1 MKNKLTFLASSLFMV
16 LLISS
21 PASASS
27 SSSGGNGGGFGQ
39 TYCKLPSGETIFVPW
54 FNCRTLG
61 GKGNPADF

>member
-1 MKNKLTFLASSLFMV
+1 MKSKLTFLASSLFMV
-16 LLISS
+16 LLLSS
-21 PASASS
+21 PASA

-39 TYCKLPSGETIFVPW
+39 TYCKLPSGETVFVPW

>member
-1 MKNKLTFLASSLFMV
+1 MKAKLTFLASSLFMV

-27 SSSGGNGGGFGQ
+27 SGGNGGGFGQ
-39 TYCKLPSGETIFVPW
+39 TYCKLPSGETVFVPW

>member
-1 MKNKLTFLASSLFMV
+1 MKSKLTFLASSLFMV
-16 LLISS
+16 LLLSS
-21 PASASS
+21 PVSA

-39 TYCKLPSGETIFVPW
+39 TYCKLPSGETVFVPW